1 MRALAVI
8 AKAVGETG
16 DVKMYTDHADAV
28 CKLINDFCWDDKEGM
43 YFDRSEKTKDL
54 VRVKS
59 ATNFMPLFC
68 GAATPERAKRAVGE
82 HLMNEKEFWLAYPVA
97 SYAKTEPDYYQG
109 THRLASGANE
119 CNWRGPTWAPT
130 NYMIFQGLRKYQF
143 MAESKE
149 LARRLLE
156 MAVMKNP
163 QLREYY
169 NAETGEGIGQTQFWG
184 FTALYYGMLL
194 EWFTGVDASA
204 LEGPYRAIMPEDLGV
219 GFGG

>member
-1 MRALAVI
+1 
-8 AKAVGETG
+8 
-16 DVKMYTDHADAV
+16 
-28 CKLINDFCWDDKEGM
+28 
-43 YFDRSEKTKDL
+43 
-54 VRVKS
+54 
-59 ATNFMPLFC
+59 
-68 GAATPERAKRAVGE
+68 
-82 HLMNEKEFWLAYPVA
+82 
-97 SYAKTEPDYYQG
+97 
-109 THRLASGANE
+109 
-119 CNWRGPTWAPT
+119 
-130 NYMIFQGLRKYQF
+130 MIFQGLRKYQF